1 MALKTA
7 FIFDL
12 DGVIVD
18 TAKFHFLAWQ
28 KLAYKIGIEFTEK
41 ENEQLKGV
49 SRIKSLEKILS
60 WGNKTLSDDEFQRL
74 MDEKNQHYLSLVNQM
89 TPDDILPGVKPFID
103 ILKSKN
109 HPIGLG
115 SASKNARTI
124 LKSVDYLD
132 EFDVIVDGTN
142 VSKAKPDPEV
152 FLQAAKLLNTPP
164 ELCFVFEDSIA
175 GIQAANIGGMISIGI
190 GDKNTLQEADYCFNN
205 FEEFDYQFF
214 QNVKMKSKL

>member
-1 MALKTA
+1 MKTKTA

-28 KLAYKIGIEFTEK
+28 KLAHKIGIEFSEK

-60 WGNKTLSDDEFQRL
+60 WGNKKLLDEEFQRL
-74 MDEKNQHYLSLVNQM
+74 MAEKNQDYLSHVNQM

-103 ILKSKN
+103 NLKSKK

-115 SASKNARTI
+115 SASKNAQTI

-132 EFDVIVDGTN
+132 VFEAVVDGTKS
-142 VSKAKPDPEV
+142 VKLSLILRFFSKP
-152 FLQAAKLLNTPP
+152 LN
-164 ELCFVFEDSIA
+164 
-175 GIQAANIGGMISIGI
+175 
-190 GDKNTLQEADYCFNN
+190 Y
-205 FEEFDYQFF
+205 
-214 QNVKMKSKL
+214 

>member
-1 MALKTA
+1 MTKTA

-28 KLAYKIGIEFTEK
+28 KLAHKIGIEFSEK

-60 WGNKTLSDDEFQRL
+60 WGNKKLLEEEFQSL
-74 MDEKNQHYLSLVNQM
+74 MAEKNQDYLSLVNQM

-103 ILKSKN
+103 VLKSRT
-109 HPIGLG
+109 HPVGLG
-115 SASKNARTI
+115 SASKNAQTI
-124 LKSVDYLD
+124 LKSVNYLD
-132 EFDVIVDGTN
+132 AFEVVVDGTK

-152 FLQAAKLLNTPP
+152 FLQAAKLLDTPP
-164 ELCFVFEDSIA
+164 EQCFVFEDSIA
-175 GIQAANIGGMISIGI
+175 GIQAANAANMTSIGI
-190 GDKNTLQEADYCFNN
+190 GDKNTLHEADYCFQN
-205 FEEFDYQFF
+205 FNEFDYKLFE
-214 QNVKMKSKL
+214 NIKMKPKL